1 MLNFFPCILWL
12 LLHAGGQW
20 LTDSASDKVA
30 GQQCAFWHGALLK
43 EVFNYFS
50 QLNSANLNLHFS
62 FAPLFSATFSS
73 KFFVHCSALSK
84 KFSNLRIS
92 VGEHHHHHRRH
103 HHHCRRR
110 RRRHQLSFH
119 VAWQHDLALSLSLA
133 EKSNA
138 VFCIW
143 FSWQNINI
151 DTLFCFVLF
160 CFACFLSLSDRFALR
175 QASYAVKHFSCFWP
189 KWLVQSFVFLF
200 ACWLC
205 QCTVC
210 LIFLLVLCFIT
221 LVIYNLIN
229 FFVLTD
235 LHKLNQFADLGYI
248 LIGKH
253 FGSHFLHL
261 LMN

>member
-12 LLHAGGQW
+12 LLHAGRQW
-20 LTDSASDKVA
+20 LTDSASASDKVA

-138 VFCIW
+138 VFLYLVQLTKYKHW
-143 FSWQNINI
+143 YTF
-151 DTLFCFVLF
+151 LFCFVLLCLF
-160 CFACFLSLSDRFALR
+160 YLFKWSICIA
-175 QASYAVKHFSCFWP
+175 ASELCSEAF
-189 KWLVQSFVFLF
+189 FLF
-200 ACWLC
+200 LAKMVSAVVCIFVRLL
-205 QCTVC
+205 TVPVHC
-210 LIFLLVLCFIT
+210 LPHFPLSSVFH
-221 LVIYNLIN
+221 Y
-229 FFVLTD
+229 
-235 LHKLNQFADLGYI
+235 AGYI
-248 LIGKH
+248 
-253 FGSHFLHL
+253 
-261 LMN
+261 